1 LVAYK
6 QGQLEVDEEDIRS
19 ISMVACEEGR
29 WEVDE
34 EEDDQKVAWLIEM
47 KEELRLTITWPGSR
61 GKFVTL

>member
-1 LVAYK
+1 
-6 QGQLEVDEEDIRS
+6 LEVDEEDIRA

-29 WEVDE
+29 WEVD

-47 KEELRLTITWPGSR
+47 KEELKLKVTWLGLR

>member
-1 LVAYK
+1 
-6 QGQLEVDEEDIRS
+6 LEVDEEDIRS

-47 KEELRLTITWPGSR
+47 KEELRLMITWPGSR